1 MTLFFKSFYLLYTGP
16 LFTLSPCYVSFML
29 QKRRADSDP
38 EEMGGSGSRINGQ
51 IGIRIQNKWADRDP
65 DPEEMGGF
73 GSRRVGRIRIQKRW
87 ADPDPEELGG
97 SGSRRDGRIR
107 IQKSWADLDPES
119 PKTCRKGDLG

>member
-1 MTLFFKSFYLLYTGP
+1 MTQF
-16 LFTLSPCYVSFML
+16 LFTLHWPSIYVEPLLCQFYASEE
-29 QKRRADSDP
+29 KADSDP

-87 ADPDPEELGG
+87 AHSDPEEMGR

-107 IQKSWADLDPES
+107 IQRV
-119 PKTCRKGDLG
+119 RKPAEKGTWGERPPVIVEAE